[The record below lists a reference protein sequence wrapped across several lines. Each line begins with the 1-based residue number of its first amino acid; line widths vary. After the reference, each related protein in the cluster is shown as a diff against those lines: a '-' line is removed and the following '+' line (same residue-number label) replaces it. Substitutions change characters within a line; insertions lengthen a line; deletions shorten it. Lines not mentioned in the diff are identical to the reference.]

1 MRARTSSCYGLHES
15 ERVSLGA
22 RAISGR
28 LLVAVTAI
36 SLLSGLAARATTLA
50 LNPASITNDYVG
62 TVTLNIGGL
71 TPGMTVTVESYADV
85 NSNGIIDAGDLLLKR
100 FQVTDGQVPLVAGVR
115 NLNVPGDEDGLPN
128 GQIHTVLCF
137 PPTGGSLP
145 LGQGL
150 FRVFDPAGNLNSVTQ
165 AFSVTQKL
173 YPQGVTGRLTWAA
186 TGLPLTNGFVGLLT
200 LVGTTTGFTL
210 TDTNGHYR
218 FYCLPGI
225 YVVGAL
231 NLNGAIYSQS
241 AFVTVG
247 CGQMATNNLLVTN
260 GTFYIAG
267 RVTDSG
273 TGLGIPALGVDAN
286 SANGLGVAASTD
298 TDGYYVLQVT
308 PNTWAV
314 HPSTGAAPEAGYVDP
329 KRINVVLTSA
339 SVSNVNFVL
348 SKPTAVV
355 YGTVRDT
362 LSNPVFGVQ
371 VSARDQPNTLHSVG
385 RSFVTNASYSL
396 GVQAGTW
403 NPAPD
408 SGDLA
413 LRGLIGSGSNVTLA
427 SGQATNINFIVTRT
441 NWPVLQAPLH
451 SSSSGF
457 QFILNGLAGQDYSI
471 EQITNLALGN
481 WVAVLATNAPC
492 DTVLIQD
499 TQATNDARFYRA
511 VVVP

>member
-1 MRARTSSCYGLHES
+1 
-15 ERVSLGA
+15 V
-22 RAISGR
+22 
-28 LLVAVTAI
+28 VVTAI
-36 SLLSGLAARATTLA
+36 SLLAALAAKAITLA
-50 LNPASITNDYVG
+50 LDPASITNDYVG

-71 TPGMTVTVESYADV
+71 TPGMTVTVESYADM

-115 NLNVPGDEDGLPN
+115 NLNLPGDEDGLPN
-128 GQIHTVLCF
+128 GQIQTVLYF
-137 PPTGGSLP
+137 PSTGGSPP

-150 FRVFDPAGNLNSVTQ
+150 FQVSDPAGSLTSVTQ
-165 AFSVTQKL
+165 AFSITQKL

-186 TGLPLTNGFVGLLT
+186 TGLPLTNGAVGLLP
-200 LVGTTTGFTL
+200 LVGTTSEFML
-210 TDTNGHYR
+210 ADANGRYR
-218 FYCLPGI
+218 FLCLPGI

-273 TGLGIPALGVDAN
+273 TGSGIPALGLDAN
-286 SANGLGVAASTD
+286 TANGLGAATWTD

-314 HPSTGAAPEAGYVDP
+314 HPSAGAAPEAGYVDP
-329 KRINVVLTSA
+329 KRINVTLTSA
-339 SVSNVNFVL
+339 SVSNVNFAL
-348 SKPTAVV
+348 SKPTALI
-355 YGTVRDT
+355 YGAVRDP
-362 LSNPVFGVQ
+362 LNNPVVGVQ
-371 VSARDQPNTLHSVG
+371 LSARDQPNTFHATG
-385 RSFVTNASYSL
+385 RSFVANASYSL

-403 NPAPD
+403 NPTPD
-408 SGDLA
+408 GGDLG
-413 LRGLIGSGSNVTLA
+413 LRGFIGLGSTVTLV

-441 NWPVLQAPLH
+441 NWPILQAPIH
-451 SSSSGF
+451 PASNGI
-457 QFILNGLAGQDYSI
+457 QFILNGLAGQDYRI
-471 EQITNLALGN
+471 EQSSNLASNN
-481 WVAVLATNAPC
+481 WLAVLATNAPC

-499 TQATNDARFYRA
+499 PQATNSARFYRA